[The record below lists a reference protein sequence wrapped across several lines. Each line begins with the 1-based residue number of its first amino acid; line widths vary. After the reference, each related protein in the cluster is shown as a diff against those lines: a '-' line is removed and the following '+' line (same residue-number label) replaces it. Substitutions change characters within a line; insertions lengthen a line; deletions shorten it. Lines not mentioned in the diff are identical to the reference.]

1 VTSSSRPADLSH
13 FLKSR
18 RGQLDPAA
26 LGLPD
31 DKRRV
36 PGLKR
41 EELAALAGIS
51 RDYYV
56 RLEQGRGHQM
66 SSQVI
71 ESLARALQLDEDE
84 RAYFQRLASPSL
96 GATDVSHEPKP
107 VGQAVLAL
115 LDQWSE
121 VPAYVFDSNQDI
133 IAINEMADLVSPAFA
148 WYGDNLA
155 VAAFEVVKQF
165 PNDEAFVENARRT
178 TAALRFHGDPGNA
191 RLSEIVGLLSVEHHL
206 FRRLWAEHHA
216 HPFVNGTVPV
226 SIDGSELVEFP
237 WQILEVPG
245 GFFMTFMPVAAGSRP
260 ERMLAGLRESRLVGR
275 GVRGPLA
282 GWPAVK

>member
-1 VTSSSRPADLSH
+1 VNAAGRAGELSQ
-13 FLKSR
+13 FLRSR
-18 RGQLDPAA
+18 RAQLDPVA

-51 RDYYV
+51 REYYV
-56 RLEQGRGHQM
+56 RLEQGRGQQM

-71 ESLARALQLDEDE
+71 ESLARALQLGDDE
-84 RAYFQRLASPSL
+84 RAYFHRLASPLL
-96 GATDVSHEPKP
+96 GAAAPSPGPQPIGPT
-107 VGQAVLAL
+107 VLAL
-115 LDQWSE
+115 LDRWAD
-121 VPAYVFDSNQDI
+121 VPAYLFDSNQDI
-133 IAINEMADLVSPAFA
+133 VAINEMADLVSPAFA

-155 VAAFEVVKQF
+155 IAAFEVVKQF
-165 PNDEAFVENARRT
+165 PDDEDFVENARRT
-178 TAALRFHGDPGNA
+178 TAALRFYGDPDNA
-191 RLSEIVGLLSVEHHL
+191 RLREIVGTLSVDHPL

-216 HPFVNGTVPV
+216 HPFADGTVPV

-260 ERMLAGLRESRLVGR
+260 ERMLAGLREKRLVGR
-275 GVRGPLA
+275 ALRGPLV
-282 GWPAVK
+282 GWPAVR